1 MNHVQSPSFES
12 IVRRFQSHVAKHPE
26 NVALRYLVTGDHD
39 GPSRTWDYATLDER
53 ARTIAA
59 QLGDRRGD
67 SEPVLL
73 LYPTGLEFAAA
84 LLACFYAGVP
94 AVATGAPDP
103 ARLKRLLPRLVSIVH
118 DSGARVVLTD
128 DATALAARTLLADAP
143 EFVDLRWVATDDLD
157 AAPSAPFERD
167 GFAPLASDSLAL
179 LQYTSGSTGT
189 PKGVMV
195 THGNIVAQAMALEK
209 AYLDSMP
216 ARWVGWLPL
225 FHDMGLMANLLQSW
239 WTGGELTLMS
249 PEAFLQRP
257 MRWLRAISAFR
268 ATRTGGPNFA
278 FALCAQKAKSEDL
291 AGLDLSSLAT
301 VITGAEPV
309 RAPSLEAFAQA
320 FESYG
325 FRRETFAPCYG
336 SAEGTLFITGPDA
349 DVRPAEGRFRAHE
362 LEIECRAS
370 RARPGDSSAISL
382 MACGIPHQALTT
394 VRVVDPNTHQE
405 MPEGALGE
413 IWLRG
418 LTISPG
424 YWHRPDLTEASFS
437 GRLEGDAEPYYRT
450 GDLGFWLDGQLYP
463 CTRILDLVILH
474 GRHLFPHD
482 LEESLERAHPAIRPG
497 CTAAFTIHSEEHGEG
512 LAVVAE
518 LDPARAGDGMD
529 CTHDMVA
536 SEIRR
541 ALALEH
547 TVRPDVLV
555 FIEPRTLPKTSSG
568 KVQRAQCRAD
578 LLAKRLREIHR
589 EDALSAPDSTVSGKP
604 AAHRAVA

>member
-1 MNHVQSPSFES
+1 M
-12 IVRRFQSHVAKHPE
+12 RRFQSHVAKNPE

-39 GPSRTWDYATLDER
+39 GPARTWDYATLDER
-53 ARTIAA
+53 ARSIAA
-59 QLGDRRGD
+59 RLGDHRGD
-67 SEPVLL
+67 SQPVLL

-103 ARLKRLLPRLVSIVH
+103 ARLKRLLPRLVSIVQ

-128 DATALAARTLLADAP
+128 DATALAARALLSDAP
-143 EFVDLRWVATDDLD
+143 EFVDLDWVATDDLS
-157 AAPSAPFERD
+157 P
-167 GFAPLASDSLAL
+167 ASFHRTTTLSSESLAL

-209 AYLDSMP
+209 AYLHTMP

-268 ATRTGGPNFA
+268 ATRSGGPNFA

-291 AGLDLSSLAT
+291 TGLDLSSLACM
-301 VITGAEPV
+301 ITGAEPV
-309 RAPSLEAFAQA
+309 RAPSLAAFAEAF
-320 FESYG
+320 EPYG
-325 FRRETFAPCYG
+325 FRKETFAPCYG

-349 DVRPAEGRFRAHE
+349 NVRPMEGRFRAHD
-362 LEIECRAS
+362 LEIDHRAS

-382 MACGIPHQALTT
+382 MACGVPHRGLTT
-394 VRVVDPNTHQE
+394 VRVVDPNTHHE
-405 MPEGALGE
+405 MPEGKVGE
-413 IWLRG
+413 IWLKG

-424 YWHRPDLTEASFS
+424 YWHQAELTETSF
-437 GRLEGDAEPYYRT
+437 GARLDGDDSEPYFRT

-463 CTRILDLVILH
+463 CTRISDLVVLH
-474 GRHLFPHD
+474 GRNLFPHD

-518 LDPARAGDGMD
+518 LDPARMGSDGMD
-529 CTHDMVA
+529 CTNDMVA

-547 TVRPDVLV
+547 QVRPDVLV